1 MGGSPRTSTLAEVA
15 GSSTTRFFT
24 SWSLVLSEGTVGNR
38 GGDAILQSHLP
49 GPPGEQRFREAAGTQ
64 VAGPVGTLGLR
75 TGTVLS
81 QGFVFPLEIRG
92 EGNFGLAVSGY
103 SVKNSDFPSGS
114 W

>member
-1 MGGSPRTSTLAEVA
+1 MGGVPENLHVAEAA

-38 GGDAILQSHLP
+38 GGNAILQSQLP
-49 GPPGEQRFREAAGTQ
+49 GLPGELRSREAAGTQ
-64 VAGPVGTLGLR
+64 IAGSVGTLGLR

-81 QGFVFPLEIRG
+81 QGFVLHLEIRG

-114 W
+114 